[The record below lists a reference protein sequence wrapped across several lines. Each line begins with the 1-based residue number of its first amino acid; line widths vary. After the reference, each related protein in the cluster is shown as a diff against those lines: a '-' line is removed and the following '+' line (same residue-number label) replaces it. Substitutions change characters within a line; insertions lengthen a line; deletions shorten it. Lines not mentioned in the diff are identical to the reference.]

1 VSSFSLRERHAARAG
16 GNNEMIQA
24 VDRGRTPTFRLLAG
38 LAVTL
43 SAVAVYSA
51 YTVWQLRTLEN
62 LQAATIDRNRID
74 SLLLLRIQNNL
85 NSVAL
90 TLRDM
95 LDHTEPYPLAAWRA
109 PMARVRTDL
118 ADALDREAKFSPIT
132 GPAESRAYLS
142 TTVTQFWDA
151 LDRVFALAE
160 SGETEKAADTIRLSL
175 QARQQAL
182 TTAVARLL
190 VQNNESEEH
199 AAENTRAIYRRVE
212 RNVYIFLAAV
222 LIVVVLTS
230 IYLLD
235 YNRRMFER
243 VEALSLRRSELAQQ
257 LISMQENAFRSIAR
271 ELHDDFG
278 QILTAMGAMLAR
290 AERRTPAEAG
300 ADKASL
306 REIHE
311 VAQATLEKVRSLS
324 HALHPVVLD
333 DAGFEDAVAAYLP
346 AFQKQTGIAVQYE
359 KSGACRELDRGV
371 AIHIYRV
378 LQEALNNVAR
388 HSKSTSARVRL
399 NYLPETVVLEVEDRG
414 IGFGK
419 REGKGMGLISMRE
432 RAGLVNGRVELLD
445 AEGGGAL
452 MRMIVPA

>member
-1 VSSFSLRERHAARAG
+1 
-16 GNNEMIQA
+16 M
-24 VDRGRTPTFRLLAG
+24 DRGRTPTFRLLAG

-62 LQAATIDRNRID
+62 LQAISIDRNRID
-74 SLLLLRIQNNL
+74 SLALLRIQNNL

-95 LDHTEPYPLAAWRA
+95 LDHTEPYPLTAWRA
-109 PMARVRTDL
+109 PLARIRTDL
-118 ADALDREAKFSPIT
+118 ADALEREAKYSPFT
-132 GPAESRAYLS
+132 GSAESRSYLS
-142 TTVTQFWDA
+142 TNVNQFWDA

-160 SGETEKAADTIRLSL
+160 SGETEKAGDTIRLSL

-190 VQNNESEEH
+190 VQNNESEQH
-199 AAENTRAIYRRVE
+199 AAEDTRAIYRRAE

-243 VEALSLRRSELAQQ
+243 AASLALRRSELAQQ
-257 LISMQENAFRSIAR
+257 LISMQENTFRSIAR

-278 QILTAMGAMLAR
+278 QILTAIGAMLTR

-300 ADKASL
+300 ADKADL

-311 VAQATLEKVRSLS
+311 VAQSTLEKVRSLS

-333 DAGFEDAVAAYLP
+333 DAGFEGAVASYLP
-346 AFQKQTGIAVQYE
+346 AYREQTGISVSYE
-359 KSGACRELDRGV
+359 KKWDQPR
-371 AIHIYRV
+371 
-378 LQEALNNVAR
+378 
-388 HSKSTSARVRL
+388 
-399 NYLPETVVLEVEDRG
+399 P
-414 IGFGK
+414 
-419 REGKGMGLISMRE
+419 
-432 RAGLVNGRVELLD
+432 
-445 AEGGGAL
+445 
-452 MRMIVPA
+452 

>member
-1 VSSFSLRERHAARAG
+1 
-16 GNNEMIQA
+16 M
-24 VDRGRTPTFRLLAG
+24 DRGRTPTFRLLAG

-51 YTVWQLRTLEN
+51 YTVWQFRTLEK

-74 SLLLLRIQNNL
+74 SLALLRIQNNL

-95 LDHTEPYPLAAWRA
+95 LDHTEPYPLTAWRA
-109 PMARVRTDL
+109 PLARVRTDL
-118 ADALDREAKFSPIT
+118 ADALEREAKYSPSV
-132 GPAESRAYLS
+132 GSGSAESRSYLA
-142 TTVTQFWDA
+142 TNVNQFWDA
-151 LDRVFALAE
+151 LDRIFALAE
-160 SGETEKAADTIRLSL
+160 SGKTEEAGDIIRLSL

-199 AAENTRAIYRRVE
+199 AAEDTRAIYRRAE
-212 RNVYIFLAAV
+212 RNVYVFLAAV

-235 YNRRMFER
+235 YNRRMFDR
-243 VEALSLRRSELAQQ
+243 VASLSLRRSELAQQ
-257 LISMQENAFRSIAR
+257 LISMQENTFSSIAR

-278 QILTAMGAMLAR
+278 QILTAIGAMLAR
-290 AERRTPAEAG
+290 VERRTPAEAG
-300 ADKASL
+300 ADKADL

-311 VAQATLEKVRSLS
+311 VAQSTLEKVRSLS

-333 DAGFEDAVAAYLP
+333 DAGFEGAVAACLP
-346 AFQKQTGIAVQYE
+346 AFQKQTGISVTYE
-359 KSGACRELDRGV
+359 KCGTSREVDRGA
-371 AIHIYRV
+371 AIHLYRV

-388 HSKSTSARVRL
+388 HSKSTSALVRL
-399 NYLPETVVLEVEDRG
+399 NYLDGTVVLEVEDGG
-414 IGFGK
+414 IGFGR

-432 RAGLVNGRVELLD
+432 RAGLVNGRVEFLD

-452 MRMIVPA
+452 VRMTVPSGSNS

>member
-1 VSSFSLRERHAARAG
+1 
-16 GNNEMIQA
+16 MILA
-24 VDRGRTPTFRLLAG
+24 VDQGRTPTLRTPTFRLLAG

-62 LQAATIDRNRID
+62 LQAATIDRNRVD

-109 PMARVRTDL
+109 PLARVRTDL
-118 ADALDREAKFSPIT
+118 ADALEREAKYSPAA
-132 GPAESRAYLS
+132 GSAESRSYLS
-142 TTVTQFWDA
+142 TSVNQFWDA
-151 LDRVFALAE
+151 LDRVFALAQ
-160 SGETEKAADTIRLSL
+160 SGETEKAGDTIRLSL

-199 AAENTRAIYRRVE
+199 AAGNTRAIYRRAE
-212 RNVYIFLAAV
+212 RNVYLFLAAV
-222 LIVVVLTS
+222 VIVVVLTS

-235 YNRRMFER
+235 YNRRMFDR

-257 LISMQENAFRSIAR
+257 LISMQENTFSSIAR

-278 QILTAMGAMLAR
+278 QILTAIGAMLAR

-300 ADKASL
+300 TDKADL

-311 VAQATLEKVRSLS
+311 VAQSTLEKVRSLS

-333 DAGFEDAVAAYLP
+333 DAGFEGAVAAYLP
-346 AFQKQTGIAVQYE
+346 AFERQTGISVTYE
-359 KSGACRELDRGV
+359 KNGTMRELDRGV
-371 AIHIYRV
+371 AIHLYRV
-378 LQEALNNVAR
+378 VQEALNNVAR
-388 HSKSTSARVRL
+388 HSKSASALVRL
-399 NYLPETVVLEVEDRG
+399 NYLTGTVVLEVEDRG

-419 REGKGMGLISMRE
+419 RESKGMGLISMRE
-432 RAGLVNGRVELLD
+432 RAGLVNGRVEFLD

-452 MRMIVPA
+452 MRMTVPS